1 VESLL
6 TIDEAAQR
14 TGLTAYTLR
23 YYERIG
29 LIAPVGRA
37 AGGQRRYAASDM
49 AWIEFLLRLRT
60 THMPIG
66 KMQTFARLRGAGD
79 ATVADRRQMLEQ
91 HLSDVLAQI
100 KAMRQSATALQ
111 AKIEHYRQLEQSLA
125 PDSLSDEGHAD
136 EHPKPP
142 RKPPRKPALPT
153 RPGKAA

>member
-1 VESLL
+1 MESHLS
-6 TIDEAAQR
+6 IEDVAKR

-66 KMQTFARLRGAGD
+66 MMQAFAKLRGAGD
-79 ATVADRRQMLEQ
+79 STVPDRRQMLEE
-91 HLSDVLAQI
+91 HLTDVLSEI
-100 KAMRQSATALQ
+100 EAMRQSVAALQ
-111 AKIEHYRQLEQSLA
+111 AKIEYYRSFEQSLA
-125 PDSLSDEGHAD
+125 SDSISDEGHTD
-136 EHPKPP
+136 EH
-142 RKPPRKPALPT
+142 RKSLRTRARKTA
-153 RPGKAA
+153 